1 MSNNEK
7 YLNEYLKK
15 PYSRIVVPDEES
27 GTYTAQII
35 EFPGCIAEGRSP
47 QEAYEN
53 LENVALSWIETA
65 LEMGQ
70 EIPPPWSNNEYAGK
84 IALRLPK
91 SLHRQVT
98 LAAERDGTSVNQ
110 YILMAVSETI
120 GASEF
125 YRHMAKELEKRL
137 SQTAFNIATI
147 ISSNYRFKA
156 SGQNNPG
163 QIFTIANPLPLKGL
177 NYMRT
182 S

>member
-1 MSNNEK
+1 MSNSK
-7 YLNEYLKK
+7 KSLNEYLKK

-27 GTYTAQII
+27 GTYTAQIL
-35 EFPGCIAEGRSP
+35 EFPGCIAEGKSP

-65 LEMGQ
+65 IDMGQ
-70 EIPPPWSNNEYAGK
+70 DIPLPWSNFEYGGK

-91 SLHRQVT
+91 SLHKQSVM
-98 LAAERDGTSVNQ
+98 AAERDGTSLNQ
-110 YILMAVSETI
+110 YIVMAISEKI
-120 GASEF
+120 GASEL
-125 YRHMAKELEKRL
+125 YHHMAKELERRL
-137 SQTAFNIATI
+137 SQTAFNIATN

-163 QIFTIANPLPLKGL
+163 QIITLASPHPSKEL
-177 NYMRT
+177 NYMRI